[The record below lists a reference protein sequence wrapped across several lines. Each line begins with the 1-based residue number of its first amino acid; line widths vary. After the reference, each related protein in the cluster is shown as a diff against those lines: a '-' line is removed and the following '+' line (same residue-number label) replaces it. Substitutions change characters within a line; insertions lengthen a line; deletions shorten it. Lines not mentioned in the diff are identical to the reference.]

1 MENKTVNAY
10 SMHMSVAA
18 SSHFNLLL
26 ECIRHKRNLVK
37 CHNHNDN
44 PNEISWKS
52 QLDAE
57 ARQEVKRVTGRGG
70 SPRHLTAWI
79 TALNVMW

>member
-1 MENKTVNAY
+1 MKK
-10 SMHMSVAA
+10 
-18 SSHFNLLL
+18 LD
-26 ECIRHKRNLVK
+26 
-37 CHNHNDN
+37 NDN

-79 TALNVMW
+79 TALNVMR